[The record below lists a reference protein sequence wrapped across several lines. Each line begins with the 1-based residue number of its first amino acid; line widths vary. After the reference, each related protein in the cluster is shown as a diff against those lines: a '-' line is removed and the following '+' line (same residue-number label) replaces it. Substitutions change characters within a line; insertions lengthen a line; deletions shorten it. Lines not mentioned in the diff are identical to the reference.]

1 MSLEA
6 SGGIPSCFLSHNKI
20 EELLQVT
27 VHSFS
32 SNPTVDIEH
41 VGTLY
46 QRWHVVSP
54 NACFNPVRITGI

>member
-46 QRWHVVSP
+46 QRWHVGKP
-54 NACFNPVRITGI
+54 